1 MSKLT
6 ITTFVTLDGVMQAP
20 GGPAED
26 PSGSFTHGGWVF
38 PYSDGD
44 MGKFMADVFS
54 RADAFLLGRGT
65 YQIFSNYWPKVTDP
79 KNPIAVPLNKLPKHV
94 ASKTLSTVTWAPSM
108 LIRDVVSEVPGLKQQ
123 YQRELQ
129 VHGSAGLIQTLIQH
143 GLVDELNLLTY
154 PVILGTGKRLFGSG
168 TVPTAFK
175 LVSTRMTGTGV
186 IISVYQHAG
195 RPKYGSF

>member
-1 MSKLT
+1 MT
-6 ITTFVTLDGVMQAP
+6 
-20 GGPAED
+20 
-26 PSGSFTHGGWVF
+26 
-38 PYSDGD
+38 
-44 MGKFMADVFS
+44 
-54 RADAFLLGRGT
+54 
-65 YQIFSNYWPKVTDP
+65 
-79 KNPIAVPLNKLPKHV
+79 
-94 ASKTLSTVTWAPSM
+94 SKTLSTISWRPST
-108 LIRDVVSEVPGLKQQ
+108 LVRDVVSEVPRLKQQ

-143 GLVDELNLLTY
+143 DLVDELNLLTY
-154 PVILGTGKRLFGSG
+154 PVIVGTGKRLFGSG